1 MNEANTLLQK
11 TRIICPDR
19 EFTAAAQ
26 EWKAH
31 PTFPGVWMKNLILGK
46 DTGGSLSCHLV
57 RVEKN
62 CSIGAHVHAGSVEL
76 HEVVSGS
83 GLCLM
88 EDAET
93 KYIPGVVLVIPA
105 GSQHEV
111 RAVESDLFMIARF
124 APALM

>member
-1 MNEANTLLQK
+1 MNEADALLQT
-11 TRIICPDR
+11 TRIICPDG
-19 EFTAAAQ
+19 EFTADAQ

-57 RVEKN
+57 RVEKD

-83 GLCLM
+83 GLCRM

-93 KYIPGVVLVIPA
+93 RYIPGVVLVIPA
-105 GSQHEV
+105 GSLHEV
-111 RAVESDLFMIARF
+111 RAVEADLVMMARF